1 MKEETGKPIIRAVIN
16 NNNKQWKSNLET
28 RNYGRQHNANSDKRT
43 GDKNTT
49 RLDHSKT
56 CNICLLT
63 GHHSTNCIPF
73 AKYLLHREAEN
84 NVDAVTRSKLIEHYK
99 HDLRRKKE
107 LRIKRQQLGT
117 IRQMWNEGGS
127 FEDFESSLFD
137 TLPDLKGAA
146 DYSSEDAGAWDEE

>member
-1 MKEETGKPIIRAVIN
+1 
-16 NNNKQWKSNLET
+16 
-28 RNYGRQHNANSDKRT
+28 
-43 GDKNTT
+43 
-49 RLDHSKT
+49 
-56 CNICLLT
+56 
-63 GHHSTNCIPF
+63 
-73 AKYLLHREAEN
+73 
-84 NVDAVTRSKLIEHYK
+84 VDAVTRSKLIEHYK